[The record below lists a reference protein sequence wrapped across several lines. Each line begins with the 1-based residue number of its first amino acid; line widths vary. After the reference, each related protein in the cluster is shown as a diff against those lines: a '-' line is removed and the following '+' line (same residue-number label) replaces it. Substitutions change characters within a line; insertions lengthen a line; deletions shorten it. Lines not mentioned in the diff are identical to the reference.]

1 MIKTII
7 IDDEPLARSVI
18 SQFLKDEPE
27 FEVIGECGN
36 GFEGLKAIQ
45 ELHPDLL
52 FLDVQ
57 MPKLTGFE
65 LLELL
70 DEIPVVI
77 FSTAYDQYA
86 LKAFELNAA
95 DYLLKPFTRDR
106 FREALQ
112 RAAEKIQS
120 TSGENKDHIREIVKS
135 ARQTEKEIDRI
146 AVRNGTKIII
156 IPINRIDFIEAQ
168 DDYVALHA
176 EGKKYLKQL
185 TMKYLESAL
194 PSHDFARVHRS
205 YIVSL
210 REIDRLEA
218 YSKDGHLAILSSGD
232 KIPVSRK
239 GYQLLREKLGF

>member
-1 MIKTII
+1 MIKTLI

-18 SQFLKDEPE
+18 SQFLKDETE

-45 ELHPDLL
+45 EHRPDLL

-70 DEIPVVI
+70 DEVPVVI

-86 LKAFELNAA
+86 LKAFEQNAA
-95 DYLLKPFTRDR
+95 DYLLKPFTRQR

-112 RAAEKIQS
+112 RAAEKLQS
-120 TSGENKDHIREIVKS
+120 ASGENDEHIRKVVSS

-146 AVRNGTKIII
+146 AVRNGSRIII
-156 IPINRIDFIEAQ
+156 IPLHEIHFIEAQ

-176 EGKKYLKQL
+176 EGGKYLKQL

-194 PSHDFARVHRS
+194 PSHDFIRVHRS
-205 YIVSL
+205 YIVAV
-210 REIDRLEA
+210 RTIDRLEA

-239 GYQLLREKLGF
+239 GYQLLRENLGF